1 MIKQLSVFVEN
12 RTGSL
17 YRVTNELTEGGIN
30 IRAIASFDT
39 PDFAI
44 LRLVVDNTEEAK
56 VYLTSKGFVVR
67 IHEVMGVELE
77 DKQGSLN
84 NMLGILADNEIS
96 LNYIYSFIIRNG
108 KAPVMVLPRT
118 ITTERRQ
125 CWKKPEVR
133 WWKRKSYRKETG
145 EEKDNGMERKN
156 QRSKSRMCQPR

>member
-108 KAPVMVLPRT
+108 KAPVMVFATDDYDRAAAVL
-118 ITTERRQ
+118 E
-125 CWKKPEVR
+125 KAGVKMV
-133 WWKRKSYRKETG
+133 
-145 EEKDNGMERKN
+145 EEEEL
-156 QRSKSRMCQPR
+156 

>member
-17 YRVTNELTEGGIN
+17 YKVTNALTEGGIN

-44 LRLVVDNTEEAK
+44 LRLVVDNTQEAK
-56 VYLTSKGFVVR
+56 MFLTSKGFVVR

-84 NMLGILADNEIS
+84 KMLGILSDNEIS
-96 LNYIYSFIIRNG
+96 LNYIYSFIIRDG
-108 KAPVMVLPRT
+108 KAPVMVFATDDYDKAAAVL
-118 ITTERRQ
+118 EKAQ
-125 CWKKPEVR
+125 VKMV
-133 WWKRKSYRKETG
+133 KE
-145 EEKDNGMERKN
+145 EEL
-156 QRSKSRMCQPR
+156 